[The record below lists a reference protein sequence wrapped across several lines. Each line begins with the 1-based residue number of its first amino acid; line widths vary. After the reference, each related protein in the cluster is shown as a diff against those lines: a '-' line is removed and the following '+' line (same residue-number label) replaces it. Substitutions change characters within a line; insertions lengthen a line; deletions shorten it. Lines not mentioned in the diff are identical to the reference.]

1 MIFPVLEVESTV
13 QIDDKTRLN
22 GSKTFVSKDNV
33 AITLVEIEP
42 EAGAGFI
49 DVTGSSYKDWYL
61 DWAYSGVSRD
71 VTVTLRVTAGS
82 TVSFSK
88 VVSVLTDAD
97 DMLYSND
104 QDIIAIESDILKWVP
119 EGRSS
124 YLNVHREAQIKII
137 DWLAEAN
144 ITDVYGNR
152 LSKDRIIDIEE
163 VKSWS
168 KYLTLSLIFR
178 NISNSIDDIF
188 SEKAKYYTSV
198 AKDKADRTKVRL
210 DLDGDG
216 QTSRAEDVNLQSR
229 DLIRE

>member
-13 QIDDKTRLN
+13 QIDDKTRLS
-22 GSKTFVSKDNV
+22 GSKTFVSKDNA

-49 DVTGSSYKDWYL
+49 DVTGASYKDWYL
-61 DWAYSGVSRD
+61 DWAYGGASRD

-88 VVSVLTDAD
+88 VVSVLTEAD

-124 YLNVHREAQIKII
+124 YLNVHREAQIKIV

-144 ITDVYGNR
+144 ITDVDGNR
-152 LSKDRIIDIEE
+152 LGKDRIIDIDE

-216 QTSRAEDVNLQSR
+216 QTSRAEDVNFQSR